1 MHIGTKEINK
11 RTENEQPRKEQA
23 ELINNFA
30 DQAFQRV
37 RGGSSGEIGEDEP
50 LRGLGTHGVAS
61 QTLGAKSFS
70 CNPTDSQL

>member
-37 RGGSSGEIGEDEP
+37 GGGSSGEIG
-50 LRGLGTHGVAS
+50 
-61 QTLGAKSFS
+61 
-70 CNPTDSQL
+70 